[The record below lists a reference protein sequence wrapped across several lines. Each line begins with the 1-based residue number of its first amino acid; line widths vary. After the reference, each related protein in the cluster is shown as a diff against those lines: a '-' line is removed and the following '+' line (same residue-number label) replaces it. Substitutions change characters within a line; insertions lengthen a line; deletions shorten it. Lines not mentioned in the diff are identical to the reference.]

1 MMNIND
7 KLMKIFFNIDMNDIK
22 DDRNK
27 ENKKENQINTMILDA
42 SKIFSFE
49 LSSSFNQ
56 IECLSLQNNLIRN
69 ISFINHLP
77 NLYYLDLIGNYIE
90 NYKPLIKHGTFGFLS
105 LSTPKNLFE
114 KKILTLKQM
123 NIIIFQVEI
132 EDKSI
137 YNNLIT
143 GNPNILVFNNSIVDF
158 SKKIRIFNTVVGLRF
173 YIRNLLSS
181 DNEEMKL
188 LKKKNQSI
196 NNMRNKNKDGTLSLR
211 DILLEKRLKIRHR
224 TTTNPKCVEIIN
236 FFEEYNKNLFY
247 IFKANKSKFS
257 NELLCYEER
266 QKLLMIYQTLNYIGK
281 YFSKDNGNYSALKKE
296 NTKMHLQKRLLHL
309 KDFPYIDIDIFFY
322 LEFSQY
328 KEFVLSVIILYLLS
342 IFSKDITF
350 YLISLLFKKTKY
362 YHQCENNKNKIDRN
376 IKSICDMNKIYLFS
390 YYYKI
395 YDILFAYS
403 DSYLDKIKDK
413 LNLNSITDKIN
424 EILAYEEIFIKHFN
438 SNDNDSQK
446 NKVIMHDFI
455 GFLFNM
461 KIFQEIFNIFQFVND
476 FLIYNKLYEILENS
490 FPKDINFF
498 CEIQGLLLNYYNK
511 YNEIKEPIADQNY
524 NKIQKNYIL
533 GNKFHLKNCK
543 FNKNVFL
550 TYNRKIF
557 RPSKTRME
565 KIENSK
571 PLNDLRKEREKL
583 SKQNYINNALKKFL
597 IIKKEQKIQNKLKLE
612 LNNTPKRNE
621 KYNSI
626 NNIGDKFY
634 KTYNTFIN
642 IKHYNNLNLENSKEK
657 METFY
662 NSQTLKSFSKSNK
675 IKNLK
680 ALSIDID
687 NDQKN
692 KNKLFNN
699 NVILNHANGLNS
711 KIISND
717 YKLNNK
723 INSRYENEEKNIL
736 SSFEENYENEKELKQ
751 YSLTIDKNRKA
762 KNYSMKLFKKGYMI
776 YNHYKNDNGKLIKT
790 SYDIQNHDKYNRT
803 QKFSSF
809 FF

>member
-1 MMNIND
+1 
-7 KLMKIFFNIDMNDIK
+7 
-22 DDRNK
+22 
-27 ENKKENQINTMILDA
+27 
-42 SKIFSFE
+42 
-49 LSSSFNQ
+49 
-56 IECLSLQNNLIRN
+56 
-69 ISFINHLP
+69 
-77 NLYYLDLIGNYIE
+77 
-90 NYKPLIKHGTFGFLS
+90 
-105 LSTPKNLFE
+105 
-114 KKILTLKQM
+114 
-123 NIIIFQVEI
+123 
-132 EDKSI
+132 
-137 YNNLIT
+137 
-143 GNPNILVFNNSIVDF
+143 
-158 SKKIRIFNTVVGLRF
+158 
-173 YIRNLLSS
+173 
-181 DNEEMKL
+181 
-188 LKKKNQSI
+188 
-196 NNMRNKNKDGTLSLR
+196 
-211 DILLEKRLKIRHR
+211 
-224 TTTNPKCVEIIN
+224 
-236 FFEEYNKNLFY
+236 
-247 IFKANKSKFS
+247 
-257 NELLCYEER
+257 
-266 QKLLMIYQTLNYIGK
+266 
-281 YFSKDNGNYSALKKE
+281 
-296 NTKMHLQKRLLHL
+296 
-309 KDFPYIDIDIFFY
+309 
-322 LEFSQY
+322 
-328 KEFVLSVIILYLLS
+328 
-342 IFSKDITF
+342 
-350 YLISLLFKKTKY
+350 
-362 YHQCENNKNKIDRN
+362 
-376 IKSICDMNKIYLFS
+376 MNKIYLFS

-438 SNDNDSQK
+438 SNDNVSQK

-524 NKIQKNYIL
+524 NKIQNNYIL

-543 FNKNVFL
+543 FIKNVFL

-634 KTYNTFIN
+634 KTYNTFSN
-642 IKHYNNLNLENSKEK
+642 LKHYNNLNLENSKEK

-687 NDQKN
+687 NNQKN

-736 SSFEENYENEKELKQ
+736 SSFEDNYENEKELKQ
-751 YSLTIDKNRKA
+751 YSLTIDKSRKA